1 MLTYIKLALAIYNVA
16 KWIVSRLER
25 QKWFREGQAEM
36 ARQQREDMD
45 NEVDKA
51 RAADAAV
58 TDDSRAVHDDP
69 NNRNRNSG
77 S

>member
-16 KWIVSRLER
+16 KWVVSRLER

-45 NEVDKA
+45 NEVHEA
-51 RAADAAV
+51 RAAESAV
-58 TDDSRAVHDDP
+58 SDDP
-69 NNRNRNSG
+69 DSLQDDIHDRDRNPDS
-77 S
+77 